1 MQSNI
6 LKHIIFQFIFKH
18 LAGIV
23 HPRPTPSP
31 QIVAIDPDFKK
42 VSFSFNRQNSIFQLQ
57 RVPGIISKNYFY
69 VFFGKA
75 LVEWGRVEG
84 IHNIQ

>member
-1 MQSNI
+1 MLAGGGGLGMGGAEGGWIMQSNI

-42 VSFSFNRQNSIFQLQ
+42 S
-57 RVPGIISKNYFY
+57 
-69 VFFGKA
+69 VF
-75 LVEWGRVEG
+75 
-84 IHNIQ
+84 